1 MRLNKI
7 ASPLWRH
14 VPISHHNQFG
24 EIKMTLLKEWIKERK
39 ELIKMKESNNE
50 PSKGYVTARL
60 KTLDPAIEQLINHPK
75 ANEYH

>member
-1 MRLNKI
+1 
-7 ASPLWRH
+7 
-14 VPISHHNQFG
+14 
-24 EIKMTLLKEWIKERK
+24 MTLLKEWIKERK